1 MPSQFPSPTLCFI
14 ARVDGAVEF
23 ATCAGTTWLT
33 RARRQRVAQ
42 LVREIGTDDLVEIRA
57 SIDEQRVV
65 VLRLH
70 NGEDQ
75 AAAFLIMV
83 TPTVPAA
90 EDPTLRLT
98 PRQRAV
104 AEYAAAGATARE
116 IAGALSLTHDTVR
129 DHLKEIYRRLGI
141 ASRVELALLL
151 RTQV

>member
-1 MPSQFPSPTLCFI
+1 MSSQVPSPSLCFI
-14 ARVDGAVEF
+14 ARVDGAIEL

-33 RARRQRVAQ
+33 RARRQRLSQ
-42 LVREIGTDDLVEIRA
+42 LVREIGADDLLEIRA
-57 SIDEQRVV
+57 LIDDQRVV

-70 NGEDQ
+70 DGSDH
-75 AAAFLIMV
+75 AVAFLITV
-83 TPTVPAA
+83 TPAAPAV
-90 EDPTLRLT
+90 EDPSLRLT

-151 RTQV
+151 RTST